1 MNAATHLIDLK
12 GDLTMLQG
20 LDFVL
25 LHVTD
30 IEKATTFY
38 TEKLGL
44 VIEDQQ
50 PGFVQFKQPMGHG
63 ATFAL
68 SQEGDGTPVQNAEL
82 WWFVD
87 DADATYADLVAKDVP
102 VAQPLKDEPF
112 GRTFAI
118 KDPSGNTLYMMKLA
132 QHLQ

>member
-1 MNAATHLIDLK
+1 
-12 GDLTMLQG
+12 MLQG
-20 LDFVL
+20 LNFVL

-30 IEKATTFY
+30 IEQATTFY
-38 TEKLGL
+38 TEKFGL
-44 VIEDQQ
+44 TIETRG
-50 PGFVQFKQPMGHG
+50 PGFVQFKQPMGQG

-68 SQEGDGTPVQNAEL
+68 SSEGDGLPIQNVEL

-87 DADATYADLVAKDVP
+87 DADATHADLAARGVT

-118 KDPSGNTLYMMKLA
+118 KDPEGNTMYIMKLA
-132 QHLQ
+132 SQ

>member
-1 MNAATHLIDLK
+1 
-12 GDLTMLQG
+12 MLQG
-20 LDFVL
+20 LNFVL

-30 IEKATTFY
+30 IEQATAFY
-38 TEKLGL
+38 TEKFGL
-44 VIEDQQ
+44 AIETRA

-68 SQEGDGTPVQNAEL
+68 SSEGDDSPLQNVEL

-87 DADATYADLVAKDVP
+87 DADATYADLVAKDVKI
-102 VAQPLKDEPF
+102 AQPLKDEPF

-118 KDPSGNTLYMMKLA
+118 KDPFGNTMYIMKLA
-132 QHLQ
+132 AQQQ

>member
-1 MNAATHLIDLK
+1 
-12 GDLTMLQG
+12 MLQG
-20 LDFVL
+20 LNFVL

-30 IEKATTFY
+30 IEKATAFY

-50 PGFVQFKQPMGHG
+50 PGFVQFKQPMGQG

-68 SQEGDGTPVQNAEL
+68 SQEGDGTPVQNVEL

-87 DADATYADLVAKDVP
+87 DADATCAEFAAKDVP
-102 VAQPLKDEPF
+102 VVQPLKDEPF

-132 QHLQ
+132 AHLQ